1 MLGVAPIF
9 EVFVDSCPV
18 FVPIETGCLKVGRR
32 SEEVMNG
39 CIAIKLGIDV
49 EVFGSDIRVE
59 FAGSALHK
67 EAVLAEVG
75 VKDVAGY
82 DRLDGDADDKIE
94 GCSDKESIVVNFL
107 VVGEVVEV
115 RAEEVVS

>member
-1 MLGVAPIF
+1 MCVVSRL
-9 EVFVDSCPV
+9 S
-18 FVPIETGCLKVGRR
+18 
-32 SEEVMNG
+32 
-39 CIAIKLGIDV
+39 IKLGIDV

-59 FAGSALHK
+59 IAGSAFHK

-75 VKDVAGY
+75 VGDVAGY
-82 DRLDGDADDKIE
+82 DGLDGDAGDKIE
-94 GCSDKESIVVNFL
+94 GCSDKESIVVNSL